1 MTGISMRTKE
11 DPQLNQLV
19 QGLSITELQ
28 QERDEMRDEARKNIS
43 KIQAENKKTFD
54 SKKVPAINYK
64 VGDLVAIKQTQ
75 HGVGMKLRPKFLGP
89 YKIVSKLNHDRYEV
103 VKVGKG
109 EVSMRSTTVAEYM
122 KPWNLATGR
131 RQHQDVRMQ
140 DVYLTHYNITG
151 H

>member
-1 MTGISMRTKE
+1 MRTKE

-109 EVSMRSTTVAEYM
+109 EVSMRSTIVAEYM

-131 RQHQDVRMQ
+131 SQHQDVRMQ